1 MQTTDQYWV
10 PYLQDET
17 EKLVRKLI
25 RLDNLFAYW
34 NVQSQMF
41 YLNDYDKS
49 LDNLKNGV
57 VNEYIVP
64 KGYDFV
70 FRPISA
76 KAKLQM
82 NRRSDFD
89 FSDPKINL
97 EVELHSIA
105 IEFNKP
111 QYFSVMELLESV
123 EMMTQNLPYR
133 KFKPDVPLHFHAK
146 EWNPFPTLQKHK
158 YGRILGYLLKNQ
170 RTAWLHEELELSMS
184 KAIRNQEI
192 FIRGM

>member
-146 EWNPFPTLQKHK
+146 ECMVLRIKPSTLHMLALYENSSSSTSLPTFD
-158 YGRILGYLLKNQ
+158 
-170 RTAWLHEELELSMS
+170 M
-184 KAIRNQEI
+184 
-192 FIRGM
+192 